1 MTQIGPIS
9 LYQATIAPQSI
20 VFSYNGQMG
29 SLVDCIRVI
38 EESPTRSVFEV
49 FYKGARA
56 IAKCWIS
63 HEDEMDWSVT
73 LSGYIFTE

>member
-38 EESPTRSVFEV
+38 EESPTRLFLRSFIRGLGLSRSVGFLM
-49 FYKGARA
+49 KMR
-56 IAKCWIS
+56 WI
-63 HEDEMDWSVT
+63 
-73 LSGYIFTE
+73 GQ

>member
-1 MTQIGPIS
+1 MTQIGPIT
-9 LYQATIAPQSI
+9 LDQATIGPQFI

-29 SLVDCIRVI
+29 SLVDCIQVI

-73 LSGYIFTE
+73 PSG